1 MVDLSGSDD
10 GALSA
15 EFMVALEQRAADTV
29 ADLNRALK
37 AHQESQGQRTHS
49 ALVLTVT
56 AAQRV
61 AKLLATVKEKHP
73 LRRHSTAAP
82 VSLLVKLESH
92 RTAIRRA
99 LPAAVAAAEA
109 EAHRLGGA
117 ADTVNA
123 LRSLLHTR
131 SLLNVELRKVQGAVD
146 ELAGTSVS
154 LELLQSTLQDVNATV
169 EVAQRLVRKL
179 LSVKSTDDF
188 LLRISVAVFVVV
200 LAYILA
206 QRLFGFFPTLI
217 YQR

>member
-1 MVDLSGSDD
+1 MVDRSASDN

-15 EFMVALEQRAADTV
+15 EFMVALEQRAADAV

-37 AHQESQGQRTHS
+37 AHQESQGQRTHG

-61 AKLLATVKEKHP
+61 AKLLTTVKEKHP
-73 LRRHSTAAP
+73 LGRHSTAAP

-92 RTAIRRA
+92 RTAIRRV
-99 LPAAVAAAEA
+99 LPAAAAAA

-179 LSVKSTDDF
+179 LSVKSTDDL

>member
-1 MVDLSGSDD
+1 MLGGSGSDD

-15 EFMVALEQRAADTV
+15 EFMVALERRAAAAV

-37 AHQESQGQRTHS
+37 AHQESHGQRTHG
-49 ALVLTVT
+49 ALVLAVA

-73 LRRHSTAAP
+73 LGRHSTAAP
-82 VSLLVKLESH
+82 ASLLVQLESH
-92 RTAIRRA
+92 RTAIRRV
-99 LPAAVAAAEA
+99 LPTAVAAAEA
-109 EAHRLGGA
+109 TRSEGA

-154 LELLQSTLQDVNATV
+154 LEMLQSTLQDVNATV
-169 EVAQRLVRKL
+169 EVAQRLVRRL
-179 LSVKSTDDF
+179 LSVKSTDDL
-188 LLRISVAVFVVV
+188 LLRLSVAVFLVV

-206 QRLFGFFPTLI
+206 QRLFGFFPTPI
-217 YQR
+217 HAR